1 MPFICASEM
10 CHPGYRVPAA
20 CVHVW
25 HLSIYSCCYCRKAC
39 QTFVTLLLCGRGKAG
54 LTYFRHGS
62 NQVHYKYN
70 SKCRQRKGK
79 MCDL

>member
-10 CHPGYRVPAA
+10 CHRLSCACGLCA
-20 CVHVW
+20 CVAFEY
-25 HLSIYSCCYCRKAC
+25 LQLLLCRKAC
-39 QTFVTLLLCGRGKAG
+39 QTLVALLLCGRGKAG